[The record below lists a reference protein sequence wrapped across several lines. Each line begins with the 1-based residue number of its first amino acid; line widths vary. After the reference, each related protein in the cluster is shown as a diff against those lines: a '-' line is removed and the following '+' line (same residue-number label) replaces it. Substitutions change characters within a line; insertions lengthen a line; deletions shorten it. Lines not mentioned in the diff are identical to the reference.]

1 MIARLSR
8 RFQIA
13 AVILL
18 IYWGTIF
25 VGTHV
30 PGSMLG
36 EPNFWD
42 KALHFLAYAGLAFLL
57 ACVRG
62 YRSPPTLRTYLG
74 LLALVALYGVVDELL
89 QLVVPNRYADIKDW
103 CADMLGAIA
112 GLATYAAGRF
122 IVGRVR
128 SLNRQPADVG

>member
-1 MIARLSR
+1 MRPTA
-8 RFQIA
+8 
-13 AVILL
+13 
-18 IYWGTIF
+18 GTS
-25 VGTHV
+25 GCWWR
-30 PGSMLG
+30 LG

-62 YRSPPTLRTYLG
+62 YRSPPTLGTYLG
-74 LLALVALYGVVDELL
+74 LLVLVGLYGVADELL

-112 GLATYAAGRF
+112 GLATYAAGRGV
-122 IVGRVR
+122 IGRIR
-128 SLNRQPADVG
+128 SPNKRPVDV